1 MSVTLYQDA
10 GGYGY
15 YDTFSYATSN
25 LENYAM
31 TIFSDWND
39 EVSALYTTY
48 DVYVYEDAY
57 GGGDSALLAGGYFWD
72 LDDLEAVG
80 IDNDSISSFYY
91 A

>member
-1 MSVTLYQDA
+1 MSVTLYQGAD
-10 GGYGY
+10 GYGY
-15 YDTFSYATSN
+15 YDDFDAFVLN

-39 EVSALYTTY
+39 EVSSLYTTY
-48 DVYVYEDAY
+48 DIVVYEDAY
-57 GGGDSALLAGGYFWD
+57 GYGDSAVLTGGYFWD
-72 LDDLEAVG
+72 VDEMEALG